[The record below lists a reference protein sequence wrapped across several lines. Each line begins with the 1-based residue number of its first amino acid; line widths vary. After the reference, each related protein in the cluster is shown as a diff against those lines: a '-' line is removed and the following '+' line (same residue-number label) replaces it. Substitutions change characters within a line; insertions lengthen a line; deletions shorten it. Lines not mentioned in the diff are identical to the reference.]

1 MIGLKKTRRGDRVL
15 VIDTYTDIDK
25 TVDVR
30 ENFFDCVMIKAKDE
44 RNLVSMLYGASPIL
58 SSKCSYKPIF
68 ASVMDKDKALIDN
81 LIDLYTD
88 ELDTE
93 KVYDV
98 IDRIKTET
106 ARHGI
111 KREKDKPRTP
121 NQLFSNICRYM
132 LTRGIYV
139 IRNSVYDPVAG
150 MYINPIFEH
159 YHRMGLFRMNQMIA
173 YKKMMVRYGVLRVGN
188 STQKND
194 SHNAA
199 DIEITADGIKAL
211 AQTFEALDSEAL
223 DAITRKIAADEKKT
237 KRYRLVITVL
247 AIVATLF
254 LALGVMVLVLMQ

>member
-15 VIDTYTDIDK
+15 VIDTYTDIDNA
-25 TVDVR
+25 VDVR
-30 ENFFDCVMIKAKDE
+30 EDFFDCVMIKAKDE
-44 RNLVSMLYGASPIL
+44 RNLRSVLYGASPIL
-58 SSKCSYKPIF
+58 SAKCSYKPIF
-68 ASVMDKDKALIDN
+68 ATVIDKDKALVDN

-93 KVYDV
+93 KVYAV

-111 KREKDKPRTP
+111 KREKYKPRTP

-132 LTRGIYV
+132 LTRGIFV
-139 IRNSVYDPVAG
+139 IRNSIYDPVSG

-159 YHRMGLFRMNQMIA
+159 YHRMGLFKMNQMLA

-188 STQKND
+188 VTEKND

-211 AQTFEALDSEAL
+211 SQTFETLDSEAL
-223 DAITRKIAADEKKT
+223 DAITRKIGADEKKT
-237 KRYRLVITVL
+237 KRYRLVIVIL
-247 AIVATLF
+247 ALVATLL
-254 LALGVMVLVLMQ
+254 LAFGIMVLVITQ